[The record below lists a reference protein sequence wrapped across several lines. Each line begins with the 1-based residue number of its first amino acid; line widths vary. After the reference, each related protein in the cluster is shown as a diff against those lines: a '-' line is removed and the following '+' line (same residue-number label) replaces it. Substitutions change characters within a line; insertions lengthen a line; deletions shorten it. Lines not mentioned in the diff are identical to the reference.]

1 MSPTL
6 VQSHHHFRNATPL
19 RRRHPELTPVMPKE
33 RDFTLNLT
41 QSARLPRDTSMV
53 SKRGG
58 LASAATTPTCAGSSK
73 GPRRSVSMTRLY
85 QLAQPRKRYLEETLK
100 WRAQHLGNV
109 QTSASTSNAM
119 TQSLMVPSSTN
130 KVKDDPMIRSCNDL
144 LPTPAAISKT
154 PASLKK
160 KTPRRPRPV
169 SMNLTPVSES
179 QRDSSVSSSTA
190 GKKAQKQ
197 QSSTT
202 NKDSRKDVQPVC
214 KTPSASKG
222 ASKAPAVKTPR
233 VTQTQVTTKSEKDD
247 SAEAEMIKKKEEEFK
262 RKREEKRRE
271 EEARRRQEEERLRL
285 QAEREAELKRQEEER
300 LRVEEEER
308 IKREEEEAARLEEEQ
323 KRLAEELHKAEE
335 EKLRKAIEEQQ
346 RKQEEERKR
355 IEEEN
360 QLRLEREEQERRARE
375 EAERARIEREEKLR
389 KDEEERLLRKKRL
402 EDIMA
407 RTRKTPGGPKSS
419 NSAEDSSDTRNTE
432 DHHQHN
438 NQETTLQPTAQQVV
452 PSQTSSD
459 TIITSTDSNGNATTS
474 NGGTTINNFQTGE
487 VAF

>member
-6 VQSHHHFRNATPL
+6 VQSHHHHFRNPTPV
-19 RRRHPELTPVMPKE
+19 RRRHPELTPVMPKD

-58 LASAATTPTCAGSSK
+58 LASAATTPTCAGPSK
-73 GPRRSVSMTRLY
+73 GPQRSVSMTRLY

-100 WRAQHLGNV
+100 WRAEHLGNV

-144 LPTPAAISKT
+144 LPSPAATSKA

-190 GKKAQKQ
+190 GEKRQKQ
-197 QSSTT
+197 QPSTT
-202 NKDSRKDVQPVC
+202 NRDSRKDVQPVS
-214 KTPSASKG
+214 KTPSAPKG
-222 ASKAPAVKTPR
+222 ASKAHAVKTPR
-233 VTQTQVTTKSEKDD
+233 VTQTQVTTTRNEKDD
-247 SAEAEMIKKKEEEFK
+247 AAEAEMIKKKEEEFK

-271 EEARRRQEEERLRL
+271 EETRRRLEEERLRL
-285 QAEREAELKRQEEER
+285 EAEKEAELKRQEEER
-300 LRVEEEER
+300 LRKEEEER

-323 KRLAEELHKAEE
+323 KRLAEELRKAEE

-355 IEEEN
+355 MEEEN

-375 EAERARIEREEKLR
+375 EAEKARIEREEKLR
-389 KDEEERLLRKKRL
+389 KDEEERLLRKKVSL
-402 EDIMA
+402 
-407 RTRKTPGGPKSS
+407 
-419 NSAEDSSDTRNTE
+419 
-432 DHHQHN
+432 
-438 NQETTLQPTAQQVV
+438 
-452 PSQTSSD
+452 
-459 TIITSTDSNGNATTS
+459 IIG
-474 NGGTTINNFQTGE
+474 
-487 VAF
+487 V